1 MPCLFCNEPDKSY
14 KPEPDKD
21 FICGSCVQLLLRAD
35 QNDLSRAHKKAL
47 DKGYINKAKAIES
60 FLHDGGNYE
69 QRKPKSKKRGRHPNR
84 TRIDRVTGNKKER
97 IKRSAVSTPITVL

>member
-1 MPCLFCNEPDKSY
+1 MLCLFCNEPDRSY

-35 QNDLSRAHKKAL
+35 QDDLKRA
-47 DKGYINKAKAIES
+47 YAKAIDMEYKRKAEALKL
-60 FLHDGGNYE
+60 FLHDGENYE

-84 TRIDRVTGNKKER
+84 TRIDRVARSKKER
-97 IKRSAVSTPITVL
+97 IKRSKVSTPITVL